1 MDSFLKKLGIMSGGR
16 QREEEEGVAIIDSG
30 GLDVG
35 SGLLF
40 SSDGGFVEDHFV
52 PRVEEKE
59 EKEEEEEEEEKE
71 KEDEEATASSLS
83 EDKLDSGD
91 EDETRVDKIYVIS
104 INDIP
109 YYYESDLDKAK
120 DQMLML
126 GNEFVKNL
134 DERDGSGHKLL
145 CDFRMKKIEI
155 IAPYSFLGLTYNRSM
170 YELTLEYAVKIR

>member
-1 MDSFLKKLGIMSGGR
+1 MDSFLKKLGIMSGYGGR
-16 QREEEEGVAIIDSG
+16 QREEEGVSIIDSG

-52 PRVEEKE
+52 ARVEEKKEEEEE
-59 EKEEEEEEEEKE
+59 EKEEEEEGG
-71 KEDEEATASSLS
+71 EASTLEL
-83 EDKLDSGD
+83 EDKLNSGD
-91 EDETRVDKIYVIS
+91 EDESRVDKIYVIS
-104 INDIP
+104 INDVP
-109 YYYESDLDKAK
+109 YYYERDLDKAK
-120 DQMLML
+120 DQMLIL

-134 DERDGSGHKLL
+134 DDRDGSGHKLL

-170 YELTLEYAVKIR
+170 YELTLEYAVKIQ